1 MKIKPF
7 ISIIKNSFNLKNL
20 PLNLAKK
27 LAFFLIICQFSLL
40 FIGFSHQL
48 NSHLHQNNIEA
59 NSDFDSKKIPKDQHH
74 CFICFLNQFSE
85 FLILSD
91 ILFLNLAL
99 IFIKYS
105 FGNFSKIILPTF
117 FSINSPRAPPLFV

>member
-1 MKIKPF
+1 
-7 ISIIKNSFNLKNL
+7 SIIKNSFNLKNL
-20 PLNLAKK
+20 PLNFAKK

-40 FIGFSHQL
+40 FVVFSHQL
-48 NSHLHQNNIEA
+48 TSHLHQNDIEA
-59 NSDFDSKKIPKDQHH
+59 NSDFDSKKTSKDQHH
-74 CFICFLNQFSE
+74 CFICFLNQFSK

-99 IFIKYS
+99 IFIKYL
-105 FGNFSKIILPTF
+105 FGNFSKIILLTS